1 MVKNQGCGR
10 DERMGMG
17 CLAVLAGRSCG
28 SQHMVSWSEADT
40 LLMQHGSSHENFS
53 GIGMQLGQQVWLR
66 GSLL

>member
-1 MVKNQGCGR
+1 
-10 DERMGMG
+10 
-17 CLAVLAGRSCG
+17 
-28 SQHMVSWSEADT
+28 MVSWSEADT